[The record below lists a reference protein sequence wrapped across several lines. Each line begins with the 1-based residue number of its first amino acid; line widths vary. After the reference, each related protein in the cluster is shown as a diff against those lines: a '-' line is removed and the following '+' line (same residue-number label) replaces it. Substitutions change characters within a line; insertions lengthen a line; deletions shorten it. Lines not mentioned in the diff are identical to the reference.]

1 MGNKNGNNQ
10 FPKEIEQK
18 LKELERKATGHKV
31 SIELF
36 LGGVKVTYGKGK
48 NNTMIF
54 PNNDMNKEKV
64 LFLIE
69 RIETILG
76 FEEHS
81 GAWEEQREKLP
92 HTITLESNDG
102 ER

>member
-1 MGNKNGNNQ
+1 
-10 FPKEIEQK
+10 
-18 LKELERKATGHKV
+18 
-31 SIELF
+31 
-36 LGGVKVTYGKGK
+36 
-48 NNTMIF
+48 MIF
-54 PNNDMNKEKV
+54 RNNDMNKEKV

-92 HTITLESNDG
+92 YRITLESNDR

>member
-36 LGGVKVTYGKGK
+36 LGGGK
-48 NNTMIF
+48 
-54 PNNDMNKEKV
+54 
-64 LFLIE
+64 
-69 RIETILG
+69 
-76 FEEHS
+76 
-81 GAWEEQREKLP
+81 
-92 HTITLESNDG
+92 SNLW
-102 ER
+102 